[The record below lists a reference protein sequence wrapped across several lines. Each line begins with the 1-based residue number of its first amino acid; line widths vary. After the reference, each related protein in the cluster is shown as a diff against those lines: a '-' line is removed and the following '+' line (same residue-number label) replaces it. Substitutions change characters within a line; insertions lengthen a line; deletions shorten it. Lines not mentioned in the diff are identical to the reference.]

1 MLAPLNAPSSSA
13 VAGGWHGVESTFAAA
28 RPLIDP
34 GRQPQSQGGP
44 PSGPVTSYVVA
55 GRGVLEAVVTYN
67 NTRASHLA
75 RACSCSLVFALLAP
89 LLVSFAP
96 ATNPWIGACNPLQV
110 YVLLWRTLLCRSP
123 SLAPILR
130 SVGASALAAAS
141 IASNVPANCVAMPAD
156 AKRPSSRPP
165 PPVSTTS
172 VELLL
177 HQLHDEQVAAD
188 LHGEEMDLDLIRWH
202 LARCRRSAGRA
213 ARRPRRPTRRAPRAR
228 RSPATRRARAAAR

>member
-110 YVLLWRTLLCRSP
+110 DVLLWENFSLPLAFPRADLAKRWRFGIGRCFDRLERPCQLCRD
-123 SLAPILR
+123 AGRCEATI
-130 SVGASALAAAS
+130 VTTAAS
-141 IASNVPANCVAMPAD
+141 
-156 AKRPSSRPP
+156 
-165 PPVSTTS
+165 
-172 VELLL
+172 
-177 HQLHDEQVAAD
+177 
-188 LHGEEMDLDLIRWH
+188 GLDH
-202 LARCRRSAGRA
+202 V
-213 ARRPRRPTRRAPRAR
+213 RRASSA
-228 RSPATRRARAAAR
+228 SATRRAGRRRPTWRGDGP